1 MELPYDSTIPRL
13 SISPK
18 ELEARTQAGTFAPVF
33 YSSAVHTSKE
43 VEIAQMS
50 MNRRLAKYMVYSYS
64 AIKRRELPIQTTA
77 WMNLKNMLTERSQTQ
92 KNTYSM
98 TVLI

>member
-13 SISPK
+13 GISPK

-50 MNRRLAKYMVYSYS
+50 MNG
-64 AIKRRELPIQTTA
+64 
-77 WMNLKNMLTERSQTQ
+77 
-92 KNTYSM
+92 
-98 TVLI
+98 